1 MEWKHVDAWVQKV
14 AVWVKSLGFLDASL
28 LPPGLAR
35 DLPELMNT
43 TPEVLTWLEQR
54 YLWHG
59 ILNDLSHLQIGA
71 ANRRWYF
78 WFHLAQAVRQLTCSE
93 DVQVF
98 VRRAGSSRFVRLE
111 PLGEEERED
120 GAAGPPSELLSERE
134 ANSSASHSPQPGGA
148 PAQNESVTL
157 ELISGEALQFQLSSA
172 SPFPRIRRERM
183 VLEESE
189 RRQLSALV
197 APQLPAQVRGKSV
210 SLENANRAAENPEG
224 ILGWDPGFL
233 AALDACRRVAASDA
247 SVYLF
252 GESGTGK
259 ELFARHL
266 HRCSSRRSGGF
277 IAINCSAIP
286 SELIESEMFGHE
298 KGAFTGAYF
307 RKIGRVEQAH
317 GGTLFLDEIGEMP
330 LAFQAKLLRYL
341 QEKTFNRVGGT
352 QSVHSDARI
361 VVATHRDLKE
371 MVENGQFR
379 EDLYYR
385 VHVVPIA
392 IPPLRVRGGDLR
404 RMAAHFFERFIGKS
418 RSSRRTVD
426 PLVYEA
432 LERYS
437 WPGNVRELENV
448 IQRTVIMASG
458 EVLEMKDLP
467 PEIRQATLSFK
478 TPSFSLHPFERF
490 DHVIPHDREQLNQL
504 KREVELISQSYER
517 DLERR
522 FLMQLL
528 EASGNSPR
536 RAAELAGIN
545 RTLFYKLLKRA
556 GVDVGVLAREDA

>member
-14 AVWVKSLGFLDASL
+14 AVWVKSLGFLDTSL
-28 LPPGLAR
+28 LPPSLAR

-43 TPEVLTWLEQR
+43 TPEVVNWLEQR
-54 YLWHG
+54 HLLHA
-59 ILNDLSHLQIGA
+59 ILNDLCHLQAGA

-78 WFHLAQAVRQLTCSE
+78 WFHLAQAVRQLTGAE
-93 DVQVF
+93 EVQIF
-98 VRRAGSSRFVRLE
+98 LRRPGNPRVIRLE
-111 PLGEEERED
+111 PLGEEEREE
-120 GAAGPPSELLSERE
+120 GSAGQALEVQGEGESALPARLSPP
-134 ANSSASHSPQPGGA
+134 PGGA
-148 PAQNESVTL
+148 PPQSETVTL
-157 ELISGEALQFQLSSA
+157 DLNSGEALLFQMSSS
-172 SPFPRIRRERM
+172 SPFPRIRSERLA
-183 VLEESE
+183 LEESE
-189 RRQLSALV
+189 ARQLSALV
-197 APQLPAQVRGKSV
+197 APQLPAQVRGKSMAV
-210 SLENANRAAENPEG
+210 EGSDSPGEIAEG

-266 HRCSSRRSGGF
+266 HRCSSRRNGAF

-352 QSVHSDARI
+352 QTVHSDARI

-371 MVENGQFR
+371 MVENSQFR

-392 IPPLRVRGGDLR
+392 IPPLRERGGDLR
-404 RMAAHFFERFIGKS
+404 RMAGHFFERFIGKS

-432 LERYS
+432 LERYA

-448 IQRTVIMASG
+448 IQRTVIMAPG
-458 EVLEMKDLP
+458 EVIEMKDLP
-467 PEIRQATLSFK
+467 PELRQATLSFK

-490 DHVIPHDREQLNQL
+490 DHVIPHDREHLNQI

-536 RAAELAGIN
+536 RAAEQAGIN

-556 GVDVGVLAREDA
+556 GVDVGVLAREES